1 MQEPL
6 FKTLAETEVTLSPAG
21 VAEWPFF
28 CLSRMPAHRQRKI
41 ECCGTDDA
49 GRPFKWLV
57 TAGSDGMPGE
67 AAWEIWLTI
76 IQPLLHAHQPLRHGM
91 LIPLGGL
98 RHCLRVLG
106 WTESGPNAEVLI
118 RGIKQIA
125 GASVEFEIWQPLPPA
140 ALRVST
146 DGANYRR
153 VSGKGTRL
161 SSYLIGEYEV
171 TEEELASGEV
181 TRAYDLSEVLS
192 IRVALEAD
200 LQRQVIYRP
209 LDQAYVRAVNPSARR
224 WYELTAASVYGA
236 VSHPRSPG
244 YFEMRYSW
252 YVMRHHTLEPQ
263 TGLRRIR
270 MQMEKVTKDHVN
282 SGYLRKIEY
291 GETADG
297 HDVIIRYY
305 PGTAARRSISRVKSM
320 LAGRRGLIAVTDDAH
335 EFTTNPT
342 LPLAEPVMSADGPA
356 RALIQQLVN
365 EFGLIEKV
373 ARRLVLEG
381 REAVEEQLAAYPYR
395 KATPQNPAAFL
406 VQAIREH
413 WPLPEA
419 YLAERARH
427 TAVQEQEAVQA
438 QQAARYEQYA
448 AQFQAYQDE
457 QLAALSR
464 AYPDKW
470 EAFLQDTESRRQHML
485 QSPNE
490 EMRYVAAD
498 PAAMQRYNGWLFFS
512 YDETTRYAD
521 FDEWLAMQND

>member
-6 FKTLAETEVTLSPAG
+6 FQTLTETQVTLSPAG

-28 CLSRMPAHRQRKI
+28 CLSRIPAHRRRKI

-76 IQPLLHAHQPLRHGM
+76 IQPLLHAQQPLRHGM
-91 LIPLGGL
+91 LIPLGGI
-98 RHCLRVLG
+98 RQCLRVLG
-106 WTESGPNAEVLI
+106 WTESGPNARVLI
-118 RGIKQIA
+118 QGLKQIA
-125 GASVEFEIWQPLPPA
+125 GASVEFEIWQPLPQPTA
-140 ALRVST
+140 EE
-146 DGANYRR
+146 ANYRR
-153 VSGKGTRL
+153 VCGKGSRL

-181 TRAYDLSEVLS
+181 PRDFDLSAVLS

-209 LDQAYVRAVNPSARR
+209 LDQVYVRAVAPSARR

-236 VSHPRSPG
+236 VAHPRSPG
-244 YFEMRYSW
+244 YFELRYSW

-291 GETADG
+291 SETADG
-297 HDVIIRYY
+297 CDVVIRYY

-320 LAGRRGLIAVTDDAH
+320 LAGRRGLIAVSNETHDPVA
-335 EFTTNPT
+335 NP
-342 LPLAEPVMSADGPA
+342 AFPVAAPVTSADSPSQ
-356 RALIQQLVN
+356 ALIQRLVN

-373 ARRLVLEG
+373 ARRLVLED

-406 VQAIREH
+406 VQAIREQ
-413 WPLPEA
+413 WPLPET
-419 YLAERARH
+419 YVAERARQI
-427 TAVQEQEAVQA
+427 AAQEKEAARA
-438 QQAARYEQYA
+438 QQAARYERYA
-448 AQFQAYQDE
+448 PQFQAYQDE
-457 QLAALSR
+457 QLAALSS

-470 EAFLQDTESRRQHML
+470 EAFLQDTETRRQHML
-485 QSPNE
+485 QSPDE
-490 EMRYVAAD
+490 EMRKVAAD
-498 PAAMQRYNGWLFFS
+498 PAAMQRYNGWLFFT
-512 YDETTRYAD
+512 YDEATRYAD
-521 FDEWLAMQND
+521 FDEWLAMQNDRQM